1 MKKTFTNLIDYIK
14 NPVLQQ
20 DPNTYIG
27 YRFKIF
33 SHLLLI
39 SLVSGFLISPLF
51 GLLEYFG
58 IIDMSTHKVE
68 EMFANMSKTQVL
80 LLGAV
85 LTPLIEEAIFRA
97 PLSLFKNKRNFK
109 SAFYIFAILFGFV
122 HIFNFEITTN
132 VIILSPLLVL
142 PQILLGG
149 YLGYIRIRFGLI
161 WAIALHGAYNGTLIL
176 MSFLG

>member
-1 MKKTFTNLIDYIK
+1 MKETFKNLVNYLK
-14 NPVLQQ
+14 NPVLEE
-20 DPNTYIG
+20 DSNTDIN
-27 YRFKIF
+27 YRLKIF
-33 SHLLLI
+33 GHLLI
-39 SLVSGFLISPLF
+39 ICLVTGLAISPLF
-51 GLLEYFG
+51 SLLEYLNF
-58 IIDMSTHKVE
+58 IDMSTHKVE

-97 PLSLFKNKRNFK
+97 PLTLFKNKRNFK

-161 WAIALHGAYNGTLIL
+161 WAIALHGAYNGILIL